1 MFIVMWDPHL
11 WPELKGLY
19 MQNKNGVKVVAKYD
33 KTQARNFTLVLQC
46 RTYENAE
53 NMWKIVERCWKGD
66 DSVWDS
72 PPQAFQTRPR
82 QPREVLPGAPSVW
95 AQSGDQVWNMR
106 FLWIFTLMRHRP
118 NSKLY
123 LVLNFPLQRGSHTLT
138 TPLEMGLWWVEARR
152 YYWQSQGATPN
163 HLMYKK
169 VQYKCSCPQ
178 GLLVLL
184 RALAKPA
191 SSSGICRSPFHKSTC
206 GSCSRVVTIEAW
218 TPWPRSLS

>member
-1 MFIVMWDPHL
+1 MEQLTAWVIRWNKMWFANVHSDVGPHL
-11 WPELKGLY
+11 WAELKGLY
-19 MQNKNGVKVVAKYD
+19 MENKNGVKVVAKYD
-33 KTQARNFTLVLQC
+33 KIQARNFTLVLQC

-53 NMWKIVERCWKGD
+53 KMWKIVERCWKGD

-72 PPQAFQTRPR
+72 PPQAFQTHPR

-138 TPLEMGLWWVEARR
+138 THSKWDYGESKLKDIIDKARER
-152 YYWQSQGATPN
+152 HQ
-163 HLMYKK
+163 
-169 VQYKCSCPQ
+169 
-178 GLLVLL
+178 
-184 RALAKPA
+184 
-191 SSSGICRSPFHKSTC
+191 I
-206 GSCSRVVTIEAW
+206 I
-218 TPWPRSLS
+218 